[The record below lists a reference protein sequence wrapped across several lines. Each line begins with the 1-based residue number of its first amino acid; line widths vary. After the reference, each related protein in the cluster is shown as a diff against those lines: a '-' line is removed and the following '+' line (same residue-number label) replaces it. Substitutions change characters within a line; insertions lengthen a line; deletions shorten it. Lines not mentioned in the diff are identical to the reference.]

1 MRPQMR
7 PRRMPPA
14 AMAAM
19 APAAPAGPA
28 MAPAGPMAGMSK
40 GGMASPSKRAD
51 GIAKRGHTAC
61 KMCGGGYTK

>member
-7 PRRMPPA
+7 PARASARMPMMP
-14 AMAAM
+14 
-19 APAAPAGPA
+19 PPAGMAPA

>member
-1 MRPQMR
+1 
-7 PRRMPPA
+7 
-14 AMAAM
+14 MAAM